1 MEKER
6 EKISLWKEIGKIWI
20 SRKERMRNRLSGG
33 YVTIKTESGEAE
45 VFSFFEFTDRRLR
58 LSSKKT
64 GQLMEFYAEEPKEK
78 RRK

>member
-1 MEKER
+1 
-6 EKISLWKEIGKIWI
+6 
-20 SRKERMRNRLSGG
+20 MRNRLSGG

-64 GQLMEFYAEEPKEK
+64 GQLMDFYAEEPKEK